1 MYLVRAD
8 NHLCDSLVS
17 SVCNIVM
24 DDRVHVIHSIFIQL
38 VAASDMGVVVRWSV
52 SHRAVHVHSVMVRR
66 LVLQEGSGDVLRSSN
81 DELSLLEGY
90 VLIRRNIVFI
100 SHRVFESVVIGVV
113 VVVLCSDNFVRVNIS
128 VAAFADL
135 LFDKLSISLDF
146 DTLKRATSGISGR
159 S

>member
-1 MYLVRAD
+1 M
-8 NHLCDSLVS
+8 
-17 SVCNIVM
+17 
-24 DDRVHVIHSIFIQL
+24 
-38 VAASDMGVVVRWSV
+38 
-52 SHRAVHVHSVMVRR
+52 
-66 LVLQEGSGDVLRSSN
+66 LRSSN

>member
-66 LVLQEGSGDVLRSSN
+66 LVL
-81 DELSLLEGY
+81 
-90 VLIRRNIVFI
+90 
-100 SHRVFESVVIGVV
+100 
-113 VVVLCSDNFVRVNIS
+113 
-128 VAAFADL
+128 
-135 LFDKLSISLDF
+135 
-146 DTLKRATSGISGR
+146 
-159 S
+159 